1 MNVPRIYYSR
11 GWLRYS
17 ITRLTQSIDL
27 YVCLNNS
34 LHHIRP
40 WTVRRKQTGDCIDSV
55 RPTIHPVHVVW
66 VILFRTTKMTP
77 SIWYFTSTGWQKFHI
92 RTPDLPVLHMR
103 SGDDHVTVTTTAPVR
118 KSLTSLGININMNVF
133 TNKCQWCDAWDV
145 VLHKGHIHQLHVVYV
160 SLWIGA
166 WESVYK
172 NSDIHELLGTWE
184 VSHGHT
190 IHKCANNSRLLS
202 VEILNYLYCP
212 ANRRRL
218 FFNSIH
224 HDCINATV
232 GHLVSWIKIIKDSH
246 ENCVMLVNSS
256 TISSPLVRL

>member
-1 MNVPRIYYSR
+1 MFVWTIHYIICVPELYEESKQETV
-11 GWLRYS
+11 S
-17 ITRLTQSIDL
+17 IRWGRLYTQSTSYGWFFFEPQKWHLTFDIL
-27 YVCLNNS
+27 RQPGGKS
-34 LHHIRP
+34 FISGHI
-40 WTVRRKQTGDCIDSV
+40 
-55 RPTIHPVHVVW
+55 
-66 VILFRTTKMTP
+66 
-77 SIWYFTSTGWQKFHI
+77 
-92 RTPDLPVLHMR
+92 PVLHMR

-232 GHLVSWIKIIKDSH
+232 GHLVSWIKIIKDSR